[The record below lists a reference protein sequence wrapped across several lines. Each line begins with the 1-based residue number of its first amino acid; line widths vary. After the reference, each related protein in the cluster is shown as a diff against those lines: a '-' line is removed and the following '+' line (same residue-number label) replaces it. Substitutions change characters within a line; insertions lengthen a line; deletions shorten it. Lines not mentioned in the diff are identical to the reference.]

1 MQELKT
7 ALDGAAGSA
16 KVMADIMQDNFKG
29 AVDELSSAW
38 EGLVL
43 QLISTEEAEKAVRL
57 LSEMIRGQADAM
69 AESNEQFVQGKL
81 SLDEYKESL
90 LGMSGLGILR
100 SGEDIA
106 EQYRNAN
113 IALADLRATQ
123 GKGVD
128 AEYFRKQVEQ
138 QATVTQ
144 LLYDKLLIARKAL
157 EEFRDR
163 QSEVGDN
170 APTADAVNNL
180 AVALD
185 NVAGVDGSGEVRINN
200 IETLSNELKTLKE
213 QIEKA
218 AIGGGVFWNI
228 LEKIDAKIKQLTA
241 AQAMMKFADALIPD
255 EEPESQALLN
265 KITGELDAENK
276 LLDGKK
282 EAHEEFD
289 TWQSDQLE
297 EQVQSQLDADVAAAE
312 SAEASDERKRQSFLQ
327 YAQVVL
333 QITDMIGEA
342 IQAGYEVDLSNL
354 KERLDQGLISEQ
366 EYDKEKRKILTKQN
380 DAAKQV
386 AIFQAIINTAVAIT
400 SALPNIPLSI
410 IAGVLGAVQIGMII
424 AQPTPQFAKGVVD
437 LQGEGTGTSDSISA
451 KLSKGES
458 VITAKE
464 TSKHKGLLEAMNKGL
479 AEKYIL
485 SNYVKPALDSAMLSG
500 FADMGKSAE
509 VNGLT
514 ANLKDHNIIAAM
526 DRHRAADVA
535 GFKMLAAKLDRR
547 QPKRGG
553 YA

>member
-1 MQELKT
+1 
-7 ALDGAAGSA
+7 
-16 KVMADIMQDNFKG
+16 
-29 AVDELSSAW
+29 
-38 EGLVL
+38 
-43 QLISTEEAEKAVRL
+43 
-57 LSEMIRGQADAM
+57 M

-144 LLYDKLLIARKAL
+144 LLYDKLLIAREAL
-157 EEFRDR
+157 KEFRDR
-163 QSEVGDN
+163 QTDVGDN
-170 APTADAVNNL
+170 APTVDAVNNL

-213 QIEKA
+213 QLEKS
-218 AIGGGVFWNI
+218 AIGGGTFWKI
-228 LEKIDAKIKQLTA
+228 LDKIEAKIKQLTQ
-241 AQAMMKFADALIPD
+241 AQAMTKFAEALIPD
-255 EEPESQALLN
+255 EEPESQALMN
-265 KITGELDAENK
+265 KITAELDAENK
-276 LLDGKK
+276 MLDGKK
-282 EAHEEFD
+282 EAHEEFNE
-289 TWQSDQLE
+289 WQKAELE
-297 EQVQSQLDADVAAAE
+297 NWVQTQLDANKETTKATELTEEEKRQIWEAAANTTIQLIGMVSQSIQE
-312 SAEASDERKRQSFLQ
+312 GYQRDLQNLDERL
-327 YAQVVL
+327 
-333 QITDMIGEA
+333 
-342 IQAGYEVDLSNL
+342 N
-354 KERLDQGLISEQ
+354 QGLISEQ
-366 EYDKEKRKILTKQN
+366 EYDKEKRELLSKQN
-380 DAAKQV
+380 DAAKQA
-386 AIFQAIINTAVAIT
+386 AIFQAIINTALAVT
-400 SALPNIPLSI
+400 SALT
-410 IAGVLGAVQIGMII
+410 AGPIVGPILAALAGILGAAQIAVI
-424 AQPTPQFAKGVVD
+424 ASQQPPQFAKGVVD
-437 LQGEGTGTSDSISA
+437 LQGEGTATSDSIHA